1 MREILIFLGFILLNR
16 EDIEAIE
23 ILSKTQN
30 NQCKENQ

>member
-1 MREILIFLGFILLNR
+1 MIKFLKFLGFILLNK

-30 NQCKENQ
+30 KKCKENQ